1 MAQPNQVGTQLEKPT
16 LFGNNSKRSKERAD
30 DNRLFS
36 ENTGST
42 PNPYAD
48 SSQHD
53 RGRRKASSFAG
64 DGKTESKGLV
74 ASFFKLKPAVRIGLA
89 GSVIALV
96 VFCCFQAAFPS
107 PSMVISNDD
116 NTEELQETSVVQTGP
131 RIAVHVDG
139 AVKTPGLY
147 SLQAKD
153 GDDLRINDVVEAA
166 GGLTADAD
174 VTTINLAAKVEDGE
188 KVHIPKAGETV
199 VSGDAAVSATGSAG
213 TSQSG
218 LVNINTA
225 DAGVLQTLSGIGEAT
240 AKAIIDDR
248 TKNGPFTSIED
259 LMRVSGIGEK
269 KFEKIKSYICV

>member
-16 LFGNNSKRSKERAD
+16 LFGKNSKRPVESD
-30 DNRLFS
+30 DDTRLFS
-36 ENTGST
+36 ESAGST
-42 PNPYAD
+42 PNPYTV
-48 SSQHD
+48 SSQHGS
-53 RGRRKASSFAG
+53 GRRKTSSLAG
-64 DGKTESKGLV
+64 VGKTGPNGLI
-74 ASFFKLKPAVRIGLA
+74 AGFLRLKPALRIGLV
-89 GSVIALV
+89 GSTIALV
-96 VFCCFQAAFPS
+96 AFCCFQAAFAS

-116 NTEELQETSVVQTGP
+116 NTEELEETSVVQTGP

-153 GDDLRINDVVEAA
+153 GDDLRINVVVEAA

-174 VTTINLAAKVEDGE
+174 VSTINLAAKVEDGE
-188 KVHIPKAGETV
+188 KVHIPKAGETF
-199 VSGDAAVSATGSAG
+199 VSGEAAVASTGGAS

-225 DAGVLQTLSGIGEAT
+225 DAAALQTLSGIGEAT

-269 KFEKIKSYICV
+269 KFEKIRSYICV

>member
-1 MAQPNQVGTQLEKPT
+1 MAQPNQVGSQLEKPT
-16 LFGNNSKRSKERAD
+16 LFGNNSKRPVESD
-30 DNRLFS
+30 DDTRLFS
-36 ENTGST
+36 ENTGTT

-48 SSQHD
+48 SSQ
-53 RGRRKASSFAG
+53 RGSGRRKASSLAG
-64 DGKTESKGLV
+64 AGKTGSNGLV
-74 ASFFKLKPAVRIGLA
+74 AGFLRLKPAVRIGLA
-89 GSVIALV
+89 GSAIALV
-96 VFCCFQAAFPS
+96 AFCCFQATFAS
-107 PSMVISNDD
+107 PSMIIVDDD
-116 NTEELQETSVVQTGP
+116 NTEELEETSVVQTGP

-188 KVHIPKAGETV
+188 KIHIPKAGETG
-199 VSGDAAVSATGSAG
+199 VSGDATVAATGSAS

-225 DAGVLQTLSGIGEAT
+225 DAAALQTLSGIGEAT

-248 TKNGPFTSIED
+248 TKNGPFASIED

-269 KFEKIKSYICV
+269 KFEKIRSYICV